1 MKALLILFLTL
12 SCIERLLLVPAATTN
27 SSAGRTKNDDNSNV
41 IIGSP
46 KNHIPPHHLNWQ
58 QCSVFI
64 APSASSSETNNNNN
78 VTNLN
83 WGVYANRDFVKGE
96 IVDVSPLTVPI
107 PDRSDTIELS
117 ILNDYVYGYWR
128 VQPQQTQTQ
137 TQQPM
142 IEKLYSVLF
151 GPDMVYN
158 HHPVA
163 PNVEFTTFGRE
174 PASDIP
180 YAINPQGFVAK
191 RKISRGEEL
200 FTSYNGKEDGGSQW
214 FHRRGLVMT
223 VPQPST
229 PSSSSSFDLFS
240 KQYCSKIYSGLGLP
254 SWNRLLPI
262 LPKHYDLPF
271 HADLKWFAPDFDG
284 GLWEAKTKMNVRI
297 GDRLEVSTA
306 LVLSVERTKR
316 SALMPLVF
324 AWNDLHD
331 DHRAVVIN
339 LHKKKE
345 LRLQYQGPDTDWKP
359 INNLTTTTTGR
370 DDSNIYDDI
379 GLFAVAGNIGMVQ
392 RLSTHAS
399 GDANCRLIIHDNDSS
414 IHSLLKHPM
423 GVTIELVATE
433 DMVSGTNLIVDV
445 IESSVAT
452 YLEYKLLY
460 RELKRTGQPYNT
472 QVFRHQ
478 QELQNQKTVDRE
490 KTISSSSSLP
500 SKVSTRTPST
510 PSLPVAIEEL

>member
-1 MKALLILFLTL
+1 
-12 SCIERLLLVPAATTN
+12 
-27 SSAGRTKNDDNSNV
+27 
-41 IIGSP
+41 
-46 KNHIPPHHLNWQ
+46 
-58 QCSVFI
+58 
-64 APSASSSETNNNNN
+64 
-78 VTNLN
+78 
-83 WGVYANRDFVKGE
+83 
-96 IVDVSPLTVPI
+96 
-107 PDRSDTIELS
+107 
-117 ILNDYVYGYWR
+117 
-128 VQPQQTQTQ
+128 
-137 TQQPM
+137 
-142 IEKLYSVLF
+142 
-151 GPDMVYN
+151 
-158 HHPVA
+158 
-163 PNVEFTTFGRE
+163 
-174 PASDIP
+174 
-180 YAINPQGFVAK
+180 
-191 RKISRGEEL
+191 
-200 FTSYNGKEDGGSQW
+200 
-214 FHRRGLVMT
+214 
-223 VPQPST
+223 
-229 PSSSSSFDLFS
+229 
-240 KQYCSKIYSGLGLP
+240 
-254 SWNRLLPI
+254 
-262 LPKHYDLPF
+262 
-271 HADLKWFAPDFDG
+271 
-284 GLWEAKTKMNVRI
+284 MNVRI

-359 INNLTTTTTGR
+359 INNLTTTTTTGR

-433 DMVSGTNLIVDV
+433 NMVSGTNLIVDV

-478 QELQNQKTVDRE
+478 QELQNQKSVDRE